1 MKKIKVLL
9 LIVFLAISSSIQI
22 EAQQINKTSVE
33 ETNTLSSFVEKRDVN
48 KFLEVFCREYYN
60 SCFKGRTY
68 VQNSLSIVNF
78 SVIDENNI
86 RASGT
91 HSYRGRFGVLYDNY
105 DFSAIITLVSSGIKI
120 EFRKRSAPD
129 LFNDDYY
136 WETCDR
142 VIRI

>member
-68 VQNSLSIVNF
+68 V
-78 SVIDENNI
+78 
-86 RASGT
+86 
-91 HSYRGRFGVLYDNY
+91 
-105 DFSAIITLVSSGIKI
+105 
-120 EFRKRSAPD
+120 
-129 LFNDDYY
+129 
-136 WETCDR
+136 
-142 VIRI
+142 